1 MTGDIHVFRYAANRG
16 SIFGVNAIFSKLF
29 ITIIALGS
37 VTCGVAVAAADNP
50 VDANNLARKVYAAS
64 HNEGLK
70 NAICRR
76 NGRSAAMLVNRVP
89 TAMRAGRKPLVQTFD
104 IFINNQPSDAE
115 IDTVQMAIL
124 TSGKAKGTGVL
135 VTRYTDPA
143 RSAILSMWLPALRKM
158 RQINEPSHDDVWFG
172 TNLTYGELVLRKPED
187 ETHEYLGEDHL
198 QGCLGTMAFEDD
210 EKNRFTEQ
218 LPGEQCE
225 HKGKDVYLLKS
236 TTKFANWWYDYHIT
250 EIDTQRHWPYRTVY
264 FKDGNKI
271 KTVEVDW
278 QSLGEADPLLAYPR
292 YIYALS
298 HDDGRDSMVFVPR
311 ETIRL
316 NTDTPDSYWSVDTV
330 RDYLKNQGE

>member
-16 SIFGVNAIFSKLF
+16 SIFGVNAILSKLF

-236 TTKFANWWYDYHIT
+236 TTKFANWWYDYHIS
-250 EIDTQRHWPYRTVY
+250 EIDKESFALYRTVY
-264 FKDGNKI
+264 YKGDEKVKSIFI
-271 KTVEVDW
+271 DW
-278 QSLGEADPLLAYPR
+278 QSLDRPDPRITYPR
-292 YIYALS
+292 FIYAVM
-298 HDDGRDSMVFVPR
+298 HTDGKDSMVFVPR
-311 ETIRL
+311 STIELDVDLPDGFWTEKTMETYGL
-316 NTDTPDSYWSVDTV
+316 D
-330 RDYLKNQGE
+330 